1 MNGGTKSKACLLLS
15 IFLLGLACSSAAGRT
30 IYVDTDAS
38 GANDGSS
45 WADAYNYLQDALT
58 DANSALKPVEIRVAE
73 GIYTPDSN
81 STDPNGS
88 GDREATFQLINGVTL
103 KGGYAGFGEPDP
115 NARDIELYETILSGD
130 LNWDDDGY
138 LNRDENSYHVLIAS
152 QTDASAVL
160 DGFTVMGGNADG
172 LDEDHY
178 GGGIYNESGSPALID
193 CTFTSNSASYYD
205 EPTWC
210 GGGMANFNGSPTLT
224 NCTFSDNWAGS
235 AGGMYNEFSS
245 VTLVNCT
252 FIRNGRDGIENYHS
266 DVTAL
271 DCIFSYN
278 DGCGCSISGE
288 NTHTFTNCIFTSNTE
303 WGMVAG
309 YDSTAILTNCIF
321 VRNSAYRG
329 GGMKNVG
336 VATLINCVF
345 RENWATDDGGGL
357 YNALGSASLFGCVF
371 IANEARGASGYEG
384 NGGGIHNYYGSITLT
399 NCIFK
404 ENKAHDYGGGIDS
417 TESTLTM
424 DNCMFAGNSANRSGG
439 GLSARNWSTTEM
451 DNCTFVGNSAPDGKA
466 LACDSFS
473 QKYPSSLQLMN
484 CILWDGGNEIWND
497 DGSTITITYSDVES
511 GWPGEGNIDIDP
523 CFVEP
528 GYWDQNDTPDQP
540 WDDFWVDGD
549 YHLLAGSPCIDAGDP
564 NYVAGPNET
573 DLDGKP
579 RIIGG
584 RIDMGAY
591 EYSPPIQADV
601 RIVPRT
607 ISLASSGK
615 WIAAFLRLP
624 EEYNIA
630 DIDPNS
636 IFLENEIEPERF
648 WLSEDNQIALIKFD
662 REQVR
667 NILSV
672 GKIELTITGYLMDG
686 QLFDGTDT
694 IRILNKGGRK
704 SAKWRK

>member
-1 MNGGTKSKACLLLS
+1 M
-15 IFLLGLACSSAAGRT
+15 
-30 IYVDTDAS
+30 
-38 GANDGSS
+38 
-45 WADAYNYLQDALT
+45 
-58 DANSALKPVEIRVAE
+58 
-73 GIYTPDSN
+73 
-81 STDPNGS
+81 
-88 GDREATFQLINGVTL
+88 
-103 KGGYAGFGEPDP
+103 
-115 NARDIELYETILSGD
+115 
-130 LNWDDDGY
+130 
-138 LNRDENSYHVLIAS
+138 
-152 QTDASAVL
+152 L
-160 DGFTVMGGNADG
+160 DGFIVMGGNANG
-172 LDEDHY
+172 LDEDQY

-205 EPTWC
+205 EPTFC

-235 AGGMYNEFSS
+235 AGGMYNYFSNI
-245 VTLVNCT
+245 TLVNCT
-252 FIRNGRDGIENYHS
+252 FIRNGRDGIENHHS
-266 DVTAL
+266 DVKAL
-271 DCIFSYN
+271 DCIFSDN
-278 DGCGCSISGE
+278 DGCGLYISE
-288 NTHTFTNCIFTSNTE
+288 ESKAIISNSLFIHNNGT
-303 WGMVAG
+303 GIATAP
-309 YDSTAILTNCIF
+309 DSTPILKNCVF

-329 GGMKNVG
+329 GGFSNG
-336 VATLINCVF
+336 GTATLINCVF

-417 TESTLTM
+417 TESIVAIA
-424 DNCMFAGNSANRSGG
+424 NCMFAGNSANRSGG
-439 GLSARNWSTTEM
+439 GLSARNWSATEM
-451 DNCTFVGNSAPDGKA
+451 DNCTFVGNFAPDGKA

-484 CILWDGGNEIWND
+484 CILWDGGDEIWNN
-497 DGSTITITYSDVES
+497 DGSTIAITYSDVES
-511 GWPGEGNIDIDP
+511 GWPGEGNIDVDP

-528 GYWDQNDTPDQP
+528 GYWDPNRTPEDVN
-540 WDDFWVDGD
+540 DDFWVDGD

-564 NYVAGPNET
+564 NYIAEPNAT

-579 RIIGG
+579 RVING
-584 RIDMGAY
+584 RIDMGTY

-615 WIAAFLRLP
+615 WIAAFIRLP
-624 EEYNIA
+624 EDYNVA

-636 IFLENEIEPERF
+636 ILLENKIEPERF
-648 WLSEDNQIALIKFD
+648 WLSEDNQTAIAKFD
-662 REQVR
+662 REQVQ

-672 GKIELTITGYLMDG
+672 GQIGLTITGELMDG
-686 QLFDGTDT
+686 TVFEGSDV
-694 IRILNKGGRK
+694 IRVLNGVGGK
-704 SAKWRK
+704 SVKKKK